1 MIGTVGRTVAD
12 YKRIMT
18 LIKTLIP
25 VAMVAAL
32 AVTAAPAQAQWGEH
46 GGGWHRGKV
55 SRGFAVTRG
64 HVSIFPTMVSRV
76 GPRVHSQRVLVV
88 PRTSLPDLS
97 FRPRIRVGSGVWGG
111 YPFTYPF
118 VFGYPFPYA
127 PDPLGIGTLESAQP
141 QR

>member
-1 MIGTVGRTVAD
+1 
-12 YKRIMT
+12 MT

-25 VAMVAAL
+25 LAIVAAL
-32 AVTAAPAQAQWGEH
+32 ASTAAPAQAQWGGH
-46 GGGWHRGKV
+46 GGGWHSGKV

-64 HVSIFPTMVSRV
+64 QVKFYPTVVSRV
-76 GPRVHSQRVLVV
+76 GPRVLPQRAFAV
-88 PRTSLPDLS
+88 PRGNYLADLS